1 MSEYETTQRKRNV
14 LVGLFVVIGACALAG
29 LLFKFNDFP
38 GIYTKIRSFEVFVQF
53 PTAPGVQEDTPV
65 RFCGYQ
71 IGRVTAVMSPELRK
85 DLITGQQY
93 HQTVVVLGIDK
104 RFTNIPSNV
113 EVKLMTRG
121 LGSSYIELKI
131 DPSELPAPPLD
142 PNCPESCFLMDKLLL
157 QGSTGVTS
165 EFFPAESQKKLDELI
180 TGLKTFITNAN
191 DILGD
196 PNNKANFKAT
206 LANLTDASKEAA
218 DRLRQAKDTLEHV
231 KDTLS
236 KASQAI
242 EQAKPAIEDFRK
254 LAAAGT
260 DTLKNFDAK
269 AERLVVVL
277 ADASG
282 ELGRTAAELRLT
294 LEKINSGDGTA
305 GRLVNDGKL
314 YEKLLENTE
323 QVKSM
328 VEQIKAFVEQ
338 ARLRGLP
345 LKLK

>member
-1 MSEYETTQRKRNV
+1 MSDYESTQRRRNII
-14 LVGLFVVIGACALAG
+14 VGFFVVIGACALVW
-29 LLFKFNDFP
+29 LIFKFGDLP
-38 GIYTKIRSFEVFVQF
+38 GIYTKIGSFEVFVQF
-53 PTAPGVQEDTPV
+53 PTAPGVQEDTPI

-121 LGSSYIELKI
+121 LGSSYIELKV
-131 DPSELPAPPLD
+131 DLSQLPAPPLD
-142 PNCPESCFLMDKLLL
+142 PNCPESCFLMDKMLL

-180 TGLKTFITNAN
+180 TGLISLITNAN
-191 DILGD
+191 DIVRD
-196 PNNKANFKAT
+196 PNVKINFKAT
-206 LANLTDASKEAA
+206 LANLTDASKEAT

-231 KDTLS
+231 EDTLS

-242 EQAKPAIEDFRK
+242 EQAKPAIEDFHK
-254 LAAAGT
+254 LASTGT
-260 DTLKNFDAK
+260 DTLKGFDAK
-269 AERLVVVL
+269 AERLVVAL

-282 ELGRTAAELRLT
+282 ELGRTAVELRLT